1 MEAIRIG
8 LSLLFFIMIAALFF
22 GLIRAFVARYLDD
35 FYQKAFEKMR
45 HGFKRTP
52 FND

>member
-8 LSLLFFIMIAALFF
+8 FILLFFIMIAALFF
-22 GLIRAFVARYLDD
+22 GLIRALVIRYLDD
-35 FYQKAFEKMR
+35 FYQEAWEKLR

-52 FND
+52 SND